1 MKTLVMMASLAMT
14 CATMPAF
21 AASDADC
28 QAMWKKA
35 DTNHDGV
42 LSEQESVQYWAMM
55 RVHEKTLPP
64 DGKLSQAAF
73 MDACKG
79 DLYAPRKNDAGAP
92 LKGAN
97 SFTEGQAKDR
107 ALAAGFTSVSSMK
120 KDDNGIWR
128 GTATQDGKSVPVA
141 VDYKGNVVATTP
153 NAQ

>member
-1 MKTLVMMASLAMT
+1 MNKLVMMASLAMT

-21 AASDADC
+21 AASEADC

-35 DTNHDGV
+35 DANRDGV

-64 DGKLSQAAF
+64 DGKLTQAAF

-79 DLYAPRKNDAGAP
+79 DLYAPRKSAP

-153 NAQ
+153 NAH

>member
-1 MKTLVMMASLAMT
+1 MKTLMMMASLALT
-14 CATMPAF
+14 CAAVPAF
-21 AASDADC
+21 AASEADC

-35 DTNHDGV
+35 DANNDGV

-64 DGKLSQAAF
+64 DGKLTRAAF
-73 MDACKG
+73 MEACKG
-79 DLYAPRKNDAGAP
+79 DVYASRKNDAGAP

-107 ALAAGFTSVSSMK
+107 AIAAGFTSVSSMK
-120 KDDNGIWR
+120 KDGNGIWR
-128 GTATQDGKSVPVA
+128 GTAMQEGKSVPVA
-141 VDYKGNVVATTP
+141 VDYKGNVVVTAP